1 MSVIQSALILI
12 FPVAMAFA
20 AATDLLTF
28 KIPNRISIAIVV
40 AFLIA
45 APLSG
50 MSWSAVMM
58 HLATFAVVLA
68 IGIAL
73 YSTGHFG
80 GGDAKLLAAASLWVG
95 YDRLGMYVAMVAL
108 CGGVLALALLAF
120 RRFELPAAIREQA
133 WIARLHDPKGGM
145 PYGIALAAAALW
157 VYPSTKL
164 FSGLMA

>member
-1 MSVIQSALILI
+1 MLI

-28 KIPNRISIAIVV
+28 KIPNRISIA
-40 AFLIA
+40 LIA
-45 APLSG
+45 AFLVAAPFSG
-50 MSWSAVMM
+50 LSWSALMM
-58 HLATFAVVLA
+58 HVATFAAVLA

-73 YSTGHFG
+73 FSAGLFG

-108 CGGVLALALLAF
+108 CGGLLALALLVF
-120 RRFELPAAIREQA
+120 RRIELPETVRRHD
-133 WIARLHDPKGGM
+133 WIVRLHDPKAGM

-157 VYPSTKL
+157 VYPTTKL